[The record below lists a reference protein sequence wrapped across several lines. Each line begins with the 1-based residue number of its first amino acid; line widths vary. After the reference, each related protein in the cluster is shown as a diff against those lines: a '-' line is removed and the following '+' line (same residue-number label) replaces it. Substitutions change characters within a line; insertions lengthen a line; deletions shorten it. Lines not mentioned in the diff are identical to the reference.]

1 MDAVLSVTLFAT
13 ALISA
18 MQYYRQILGIICLI
32 FYAPVI
38 ANIFIL
44 QVAFQLLS
52 WWNSRMLAQG
62 RFTIWFKRANR
73 LHIMLLDLEE
83 DLLSSIVS
91 FLQGEKMAITIQRP
105 GTIVEYVPVSERE
118 LPVEKQTVILFEKL
132 PRKRLVEERDRLVS
146 LSERGRVEA
155 LRSSS
160 VSHKITMLQL
170 AGWRNL
176 LDEEGNQIPFDKRSK
191 EQMYDLLPPQL
202 QDELEE
208 EFGGGMTATKTE
220 EEGESSAA

>member
-1 MDAVLSVTLFAT
+1 MNDAVLTLSIFA
-13 ALISA
+13 AALLIS
-18 MQYYRQILGIICLI
+18 MRFYRQILVILCLI

-38 ANIFIL
+38 ANILIL
-44 QVAFQLLS
+44 KVAFQLLS
-52 WWNSRMLAQG
+52 CWNDIMLAQG

-83 DLLSSIVS
+83 SLLSSIVS

-118 LPVEKQTVILFEKL
+118 LPVEKQTVVLFEKL

-176 LDEEGNQIPFDKRSK
+176 LDEEGNEIPFDKRNK
-191 EQMYDLLPPQL
+191 EQMYDLLPPSL
-202 QDELEE
+202 QDELED
-208 EFGGGMTATKTE
+208 EFGGGVSQAKAVE
-220 EEGESSAA
+220 EEQPAA

>member
-1 MDAVLSVTLFAT
+1 MDAVLSVALFAT
-13 ALISA
+13 ALLIA
-18 MQYYRQILGIICLI
+18 TQYYRQILGIICLI

-38 ANIFIL
+38 ANILIL

-52 WWNSRMLAQG
+52 WWNDRMLSKG
-62 RFTIWFKRANR
+62 RFTVWFKRANR
-73 LHIMLLDLEE
+73 LHLMLIDLEE
-83 DLLSSIVS
+83 GLLSSIVS

-105 GTIVEYVPVSERE
+105 GTIVEYVPASERE

-176 LDEEGNQIPFDKRSK
+176 LDEEGNEIPFDKRNK
-191 EQMYDLLPPQL
+191 EQMYDLLPPSL
-202 QDELEE
+202 QDELED
-208 EFGGGMTATKTE
+208 EFGGGVTAKAKE
-220 EEGESSAA
+220 EEVAE

>member
-1 MDAVLSVTLFAT
+1 MNDAVLTLCIFA
-13 ALISA
+13 AALLIS
-18 MQYYRQILGIICLI
+18 MRFYRYVLGILCLI

-38 ANIFIL
+38 ANILIL

-52 WWNSRMLAQG
+52 WWNDKMLANG

-83 DLLSSIVS
+83 DLISSIVS

-105 GTIVEYVPVSERE
+105 GTIVEYVPTSERE

-176 LDEEGNQIPFDKRSK
+176 LDEEGNEIPFDKRNK
-191 EQMYDLLPPQL
+191 EQMYDLLPPSL
-202 QDELEE
+202 QDELED
-208 EFGGGMTATKTE
+208 EFGGGVSQAKTAE
-220 EEGESSAA
+220 EEQPAA

>member
-1 MDAVLSVTLFAT
+1 MDAVLSVSLFAA
-13 ALISA
+13 ALIIA
-18 MQYYRQILGIICLI
+18 VQYYRQILGIICLI

-83 DLLSSIVS
+83 DLISSIVS

-191 EQMYDLLPPQL
+191 EQMYDLLPPVL

-208 EFGGGMTATKTE
+208 EFGGGVTNTKTE
-220 EEGESSAA
+220 EETEVAA

>member
-1 MDAVLSVTLFAT
+1 MSDAVFTVSLFAT
-13 ALISA
+13 ALLIS
-18 MQYYRQILGIICLI
+18 MRYYRHIIFALCLI

-38 ANIFIL
+38 ANILIL
-44 QVAFQLLS
+44 KVAFQLLS
-52 WWNSRMLAQG
+52 WWNDRMLSQG
-62 RFTIWFKRANR
+62 RLTVWFKRSNK
-73 LHIMLLDLEE
+73 LHLMLIDLEE
-83 DLLSSIVS
+83 GLLSSIVS

-118 LPVEKQTVILFEKL
+118 LPTEKQTVILLEKL
-132 PRKRLVEERDRLVS
+132 PRRRLVEERDRLVS

-160 VSHKITMLQL
+160 VSHKIAMLQL

-176 LDEEGNQIPFDKRSK
+176 LDEEGNEIPFDKRNK
-191 EQMYDLLPPQL
+191 EQMYDLLPPSL

-208 EFGGGMTATKTE
+208 EFGGGV
-220 EEGESSAA
+220 SSAKPETEQESAA

>member
-1 MDAVLSVTLFAT
+1 MDAVLSVALFAT
-13 ALISA
+13 ALLIA
-18 MQYYRQILGIICLI
+18 MQYYRQVLGIICLI

-38 ANIFIL
+38 ANILIL

-52 WWNSRMLAQG
+52 WWNDRMLSQG
-62 RFTIWFKRANR
+62 RFTVWFKRANK
-73 LHIMLLDLEE
+73 LHLMLIDLEE
-83 DLLSSIVS
+83 GLLSSIVS

-105 GTIVEYVPVSERE
+105 GTIVEYVPTSERE

-176 LDEEGNQIPFDKRSK
+176 FDEEGNEIPFDKRSK
-191 EQMYDLLPPQL
+191 EQMYDLLPPSL
-202 QDELEE
+202 QDELED
-208 EFGGGMTATKTE
+208 EFGGGVSTKVKE
-220 EEGESSAA
+220 EEVAE